1 MIDFEVR
8 RPEMITLLKRLVEA
22 ESPSHDKAAVDRV
35 GKIVAEQCRRL
46 GADVQVVENTI
57 SGDHVVARW
66 QDKGRTHK
74 SASTNGGVLLLHHMD
89 TVYPL
94 GTLAKM
100 PFHEKEDRL
109 FGPGVLDMKGGIV
122 VTLTALAA
130 LREAGQLRRPVT
142 ALFTSDEE
150 IGSESSR
157 ALIEKLAQESAL
169 VLVLE
174 SGLVDG
180 GLKTWRKGVGN
191 FIVKVKGR
199 AAHAGGAHADG
210 RNAIEE
216 LAHQV
221 LAIQKMTNYAKG
233 TTLNVGMITGG
244 TASNVVPDEAEVVV
258 DFRVLVPE
266 ETARVTAALQALKPV
281 TADTSLEI
289 SGGLN
294 RPPFPNDERMQA
306 TFARARE
313 IAAGIGMELKA
324 GGSGGG
330 SDGNFVAPLGIP
342 LLDGLGTCGEG
353 LHSERE
359 YIFTNSLPER
369 ARLVAELIRAW

>member
-1 MIDFEVR
+1 MIDFQSHT
-8 RPEMITLLKRLVEA
+8 PEMIALLKRLVET
-22 ESPSHDKAAVDRV
+22 ESPSSDPAAVNNV
-35 GKIVAEQCRRL
+35 GRLVAEECRCL
-46 GADVQVVENTI
+46 GAQVQVVENT
-57 SGDHVVARW
+57 GTGNHVLARW
-66 QDKGRTHK
+66 QAEGRV
-74 SASTNGGVLLLHHMD
+74 ASPPAGILLLHHMD

-100 PFHEKEDRL
+100 PFYEKEDRL

-122 VTLTALAA
+122 VSLTALAA
-130 LREAGQLRRPVT
+130 LRAAGQLSHPVT

-150 IGSESSR
+150 IGSETSR
-157 ALIEKLAQESAL
+157 ALIENLARQAGL

-174 SGLVDG
+174 SGLLDG
-180 GLKTWRKGVGN
+180 GLKTWRKGVGD
-191 FIVKVKGR
+191 FIVRVRGR

-210 RNAIEE
+210 RNAIAE
-216 LAHQV
+216 LARQV
-221 LAIQKMTNYAKG
+221 IAIQKMTDYEKG
-233 TTLNVGMITGG
+233 TTLNVGLIKGG
-244 TASNVVPDEAEVVV
+244 TASNVVPDEAEAVV

-266 ETARVTAALQALKPV
+266 ETARVEAAMRALRPV
-281 TADTSLEI
+281 YPDTSIEI

-306 TFARARE
+306 TFARAQQ
-313 IAAGIGMELKA
+313 IAAAIGLQLKA

-342 LLDGLGTCGEG
+342 LLDGLGTVGEG

-359 YIFTNSLPER
+359 YIFTSSLPER
-369 ARLVAELIRAW
+369 ARLLAELITQW

>member
-1 MIDFEVR
+1 MLDLESR
-8 RPEMITLLKRLVEA
+8 TPEMIALLKQLVET
-22 ESPSHDKAAVDRV
+22 ESPSHDKAAVDNV
-35 GKIVAEQCRRL
+35 GKIVAQECRRL
-46 GADVQVVENTI
+46 GAEVQVVENTV
-57 SGDHVVARW
+57 SGDHVVAHFRPPV
-66 QDKGRTHK
+66 D
-74 SASTNGGVLLLHHMD
+74 ALSTSGEILLLHHMD

-100 PFHEKEDRL
+100 PFYEKDDKL

-122 VTLTALAA
+122 ISLAA
-130 LREAGQLRRPVT
+130 VAALQKAGQLKRPVT

-157 ALIEKLAQESAL
+157 ALIEKLAGEAAL

-174 SGLVDG
+174 SGMPNGAV
-180 GLKTWRKGVGN
+180 KTWRKGVGN
-191 FIVKVKGR
+191 FVVKVRGR
-199 AAHAGGAHADG
+199 AAHAGGAHPEG

-216 LAHQV
+216 MAHQV
-221 LAIQKMTNYAKG
+221 LAIQKMTDYARG

-244 TASNVVPDEAEVVV
+244 TASNVVPEQAEAVV

-266 ETARVTAALQALKPV
+266 ETGRVIAAMQALRPL
-281 TADTSLEI
+281 TPDTSIEV

-294 RPPFPNDERMQA
+294 RPPFPYDEKMKA
-306 TFARARE
+306 TFGRAQQ
-313 IAAGIGMELKA
+313 IAASAMGLELKA

-342 LLDGLGTCGEG
+342 LLDGLGACGEG

-359 YIFTNSLPER
+359 YIFTRTLPER
-369 ARLVAELIRAW
+369 ARLLAELIKGW

>member
-1 MIDFEVR
+1 MPEFKTHKA
-8 RPEMITLLKRLVEA
+8 EMIALLKRLVET
-22 ESPSHDKAAVDRV
+22 ESPSHDKAAVDNV
-35 GKIVAEQCRRL
+35 GKLVAEQCRWL
-46 GADVQVVENTI
+46 GAQVRVVENQ
-57 SGDHVVARW
+57 SAGNHVVANFAP
-66 QDKGRTHK
+66 QPGSQEKPGK
-74 SASTNGGVLLLHHMD
+74 ILLLHHMD

-94 GTLAKM
+94 GTLANM
-100 PFHEKEDRL
+100 PFYEKGDKL

-122 VTLTALAA
+122 VSLAA
-130 LREAGQLRRPVT
+130 IEALQHAGQFNRPVT

-157 ALIEKLAQESAL
+157 ALIEQLAREAAL

-180 GLKTWRKGVGN
+180 GLKTWRKGVGD
-191 FIVKVKGR
+191 FIVRVKGR

-216 LAHQV
+216 LARQV
-221 LAIQKMTNYAKG
+221 IAIQAMTDYEKG
-233 TTLNVGMITGG
+233 TTLNVGLMRGG
-244 TASNVVPDEAEVVV
+244 TASNVVPEQAEAVV

-266 ETARVTAALQALKPV
+266 ETERITAALRALKPV
-281 TADTSLEI
+281 NPDTSIEI

-294 RPPFPNDERMQA
+294 RPPFPNDEKMQV

-313 IAAGIGMELKA
+313 IAAAAGLQITA

-359 YIFTNSLPER
+359 YIFTRSLPER

>member
-1 MIDFEVR
+1 MIDFEAR
-8 RPEMITLLKRLVEA
+8 KPEMIALLKRLVES

-35 GKIVAEQCRRL
+35 GKIVADECRRL
-46 GADVQVVENTI
+46 GADVQVVKNAS
-57 SGDHVVARW
+57 SGNHVLADFHPHPHPPSLRER
-66 QDKGRTHK
+66 Q
-74 SASTNGGVLLLHHMD
+74 VLLLHHMD

-100 PFHEKEDRL
+100 PFHQKDDKI

-122 VTLTALAA
+122 ITLTALDA
-130 LREAGQLRRPVT
+130 LQEAGQLNRPVT

-157 ALIEKLAQESAL
+157 TLIEKLAREAEL

-174 SGLVDG
+174 SGLPDG
-180 GLKTWRKGVGN
+180 GVKTWRKGVGN
-191 FIVKVKGR
+191 FTVKVKGR
-199 AAHAGGAHADG
+199 AAHAGGAHSDG

-221 LAIQKMTNYAKG
+221 IEIQKMTDYAKG
-233 TTLNVGMITGG
+233 TTLNVGMIKGG
-244 TASNVVPDEAEVVV
+244 AANNVVPEEAEAVV

-266 ETARVTAALQALKPV
+266 ETARITAAIQALKPFMP
-281 TADTSLEI
+281 DTSIEI

-294 RPPFPNDERMQA
+294 RPPFPNDERMKA
-306 TFARARE
+306 TFARAQQ
-313 IAAGIGMELKA
+313 IAAAIGMNITA

-359 YIFTNSLPER
+359 YIFTHSLPER